1 DNQVMR
7 SETDHVPETTSR
19 NGPEQSPT
27 EAPNLNVT
35 PDASCSHAMGG
46 EQPNTHHEQ
55 NQGSATAKVS
65 ASDETTSP
73 ASGVGY
79 PLCCDINLDGLS
91 VSMPGMKATSIGWLR
106 IPKNTTAL
114 ERFIFCPQTGQC
126 PFCGTTDFV
135 PHRPTRPKLCYCTP
149 WPYTVQGLQC
159 RCRECDRFF
168 STLES
173 EYVSTLPPSD
183 RVECKFIATPN
194 GNAADLSII
203 RMMRA
208 GLTAS
213 AAQRFI
219 ETELQQHYRIN
230 RVRFITELK
239 RRAAFSKDH
248 AANIEVPEFQ
258 KLFIPSAATLTKS
271 LLEDYCVNREFIQR
285 ELWTV
290 LANQS
295 LSVDCQRKCVKRVRE
310 QVPACQTWT
319 AITELGL
326 IANIVV
332 VGDTGSGDVQ
342 AAMEE
347 IRGRHLHSG
356 VPGPKFI
363 FVDSSCCNSRE
374 NEAPNPSQPA
384 GQWEPGKHKVFP
396 GGSEI
401 LRLDCFHIGRQMAA
415 EHPRRARMLSDIS
428 KA

>member
-1 DNQVMR
+1 MHAKLQAVMRCPYRGSRVKPEQCKGQWDHFRKKFMECTCTFHSPVMR

-91 VSMPGMKATSIGWLR
+91 VSMPGPLDPSYATVR
-106 IPKNTTAL
+106 
-114 ERFIFCPQTGQC
+114 
-126 PFCGTTDFV
+126 
-135 PHRPTRPKLCYCTP
+135 H
-149 WPYTVQGLQC
+149 GLILYKVC
-159 RCRECDRFF
+159 SAVAASERFF

-230 RVRFITELK
+230 R
-239 RRAAFSKDH
+239 DH

-295 LSVDCQRKCVKRVRE
+295 LSVDCQRKCVKR
-310 QVPACQTWT
+310 
-319 AITELGL
+319 
-326 IANIVV
+326 
-332 VGDTGSGDVQ
+332 
-342 AAMEE
+342 
-347 IRGRHLHSG
+347 
-356 VPGPKFI
+356 
-363 FVDSSCCNSRE
+363 
-374 NEAPNPSQPA
+374 
-384 GQWEPGKHKVFP
+384 
-396 GGSEI
+396 
-401 LRLDCFHIGRQMAA
+401 
-415 EHPRRARMLSDIS
+415 
-428 KA
+428 